1 MKFRS
6 YEQHQI
12 MLLPESIEDLIP
24 EKHIVRA
31 IDIVVEQLNLNQ
43 LYNSYGEE
51 GQPAY
56 NPKMLI
62 KILLY
67 GYATNVRSSRKLSEK
82 LESDVFYMYLAG
94 MQRPDFRTI
103 SDFRKNKKE
112 YLCEI
117 FKQVLE
123 LCSQIGLVSLGH
135 IAIDGTKIE
144 ANSSRKMMKDKEDI
158 LKIET
163 KIEQQVKSLLDSSEK
178 TDEQEDEKYGKE
190 KRGDELPDELLK
202 KEKFLE
208 KVKAAK
214 KYLEENQLK
223 RVSITDPDTRIM
235 KAGGGINI
243 CYNAQAAVDSAN
255 QIIIACK
262 ISNAETDHHNFIPV
276 YEEVIKNTGESPK
289 EISADAGYHSG
300 KTYLYLEEN
309 NIDGYIPDCKF
320 TAQTDKKGNEVMG
333 AFDRRRFIYEE
344 EKDQYI
350 CPAGKEM
357 KFSKNSS
364 RNSVRFRIYK
374 GTGCLDCDK
383 RRDCIEKPTANYR
396 QIQIY
401 ENDKFKTEM
410 RRKLLSE
417 EGRKK
422 YKIRMKTVEP
432 VFAHLKRVMGFKEFL
447 LRGMDK
453 VNCEFNLV
461 CTAYNI
467 KKLSAHLN
475 FNRA

>member
-1 MKFRS
+1 
-6 YEQHQI
+6 
-12 MLLPESIEDLIP
+12 
-24 EKHIVRA
+24 
-31 IDIVVEQLNLNQ
+31 
-43 LYNSYGEE
+43 
-51 GQPAY
+51 
-56 NPKMLI
+56 MLI

-67 GYATNVRSSRKLSEK
+67 GYATNIRSSRKLSEK
-82 LESDVFYMYLAG
+82 LESDVFYMYLSG

-103 SDFRKNKKE
+103 SDFRKNKKD
-112 YLCEI
+112 YLGEVFI
-117 FKQVLE
+117 QVLE
-123 LCSQIGLVSLGH
+123 ICRQIGLVNLGH

-158 LKIET
+158 LKIEA
-163 KIEQQVKSLLDSSEK
+163 KIEQQVKSLLASSEK
-178 TDEQEDEKYGKE
+178 IDEQEDEKYGKE
-190 KRGDELPDELLK
+190 KRGDELPEELSK

-214 KYLEENQLK
+214 KYLEQNKLE

-235 KAGGGINI
+235 KTGGGINI

-255 QIIIACK
+255 QIIVACK
-262 ISNAETDHHNFIPV
+262 VSNAETDHSNFIPV
-276 YEEVIKNTGESPK
+276 YKEVVKNTGERPK
-289 EISADAGYHSG
+289 EVSADAGYHSG

-320 TAQTDKKGNEVMG
+320 TAQTDKKGNEVIG
-333 AFDRRRFIYEE
+333 VYDRRRFIYEK

-357 KFSKNSS
+357 VFSKNNS
-364 RNSVRFRIYK
+364 RNGVRFRIYK
-374 GTGCLDCDK
+374 GIGCTECEK
-383 RRDCIEKPTANYR
+383 RKECIEKPTANYR

-401 ENDKFKTEM
+401 ENDKFKAEM

-417 EGRKK
+417 EGKKK
-422 YKIRMKTVEP
+422 YKVRMKTVEP
-432 VFAHLKRVMGFKEFL
+432 VFAHLKRIMGFKEFL

-453 VNCEFNLV
+453 VNCEFNLI

-467 KKLSAHLN
+467 KKLSCHLS
-475 FNRA
+475 

>member
-24 EKHIVRA
+24 ENHLVRA
-31 IDIVVEQLNLNQ
+31 IDIVVEQLNLDQ

-56 NPKMLI
+56 HPKMLI

-67 GYATNVRSSRKLSEK
+67 GYATNIRSSRKLSEK
-82 LESDVFYMYLAG
+82 LDSDVFYMYLAG
-94 MQRPDFRTI
+94 MQMPDFRTI

-112 YLCEI
+112 YLCEV
-117 FKQVLE
+117 FKEVLGI
-123 LCSQIGLVSLGH
+123 CRQIGLVSLGH

-158 LKIET
+158 LKIEAN
-163 KIEQQVKSLLDSSEK
+163 IERQVKSLLDSSEK
-178 TDEQEDEKYGKE
+178 FDEQEDEKYGKQ
-190 KRGDELPDELLK
+190 KRGDELPDELSK
-202 KEKFLE
+202 EEKFLE
-208 KVKAAK
+208 KIKAAK
-214 KYLEENQLK
+214 KYLEENKLK

-235 KAGGGINI
+235 KTGGGTNI

-255 QIIIACK
+255 QIIVACK
-262 ISNAETDHHNFIPV
+262 VSNAENDHYNFIPV
-276 YEEVIKNTGESPK
+276 YEEVIKNTGEMPK
-289 EISADAGYHSG
+289 EVSADAGYHSG

-320 TAQTDKKGNEVMG
+320 TAQTDKKGNEVIG
-333 AFDRRRFIYEE
+333 PFDRRRFSYSS
-344 EKDQYI
+344 EKDNYV

-357 KFSKNSS
+357 VFSKNSS
-364 RNSVRFRIYK
+364 RNGVKFRIYK
-374 GTGCLDCDK
+374 GTNCLKCES
-383 RRDCIEKPTANYR
+383 REECIEKSTANYR

-410 RRKLLSE
+410 RMKLLSK

-422 YKIRMKTVEP
+422 YKKRMVTIEP
-432 VFAHLKRVMGFKEFL
+432 VFAHIKRVMGFREFL
-447 LRGMDK
+447 LRGIDK
-453 VNCEFNLV
+453 VSCELNLI

-467 KKLSAHLN
+467 KKLSKHLN
-475 FNRA
+475 FSTV

>member
-6 YEQHQI
+6 YDQHQI
-12 MLLPESIEDLIP
+12 MLLPNSIEDMIP
-24 EKHIVRA
+24 ENHLVRA
-31 IDIVVEQLNLNQ
+31 IDIVVEQLDLRG

-56 NPKMLI
+56 HPKMLI

-67 GYATNVRSSRKLSEK
+67 GYATGIRSSRKLSEK
-82 LESDVFYMYLAG
+82 IESDVFYMYLSG

-103 SDFRKNKKE
+103 SDFRKNKKD
-112 YLCEI
+112 YLCEY
-117 FKQVLE
+117 FRQVLQI
-123 LCSQIGLVSLGH
+123 CNQIGLVSLGH

-158 LKIET
+158 FKIEE
-163 KIEQQVKSLLDSSEK
+163 KIEQQIKSLLESAEK

-190 KRGDELPDELLK
+190 KRGDELPVGLSK

-208 KVKAAK
+208 KIKSAK
-214 KYLEENQLK
+214 KYLEENKLK
-223 RVSITDPDTRIM
+223 RVSITDPETRIM
-235 KAGGGINI
+235 KMGNGTNI
-243 CYNAQAAVDSAN
+243 CYNAQAAVDSDN

-262 ISNAETDHHNFIPV
+262 VSNAETDHYNFIPI
-276 YEEVIKNTGESPK
+276 YEEIIKNTGEKPK
-289 EISADAGYHSG
+289 EVSADAGYHSG
-300 KTYLYLEEN
+300 KTYLYLEEK

-320 TAQTDKKGNEVMG
+320 TAQTDKKGNEITG
-333 AFDRRRFIYEE
+333 TFDRRRFVYNSIDNTYT
-344 EKDQYI
+344 
-350 CPAGKEM
+350 CPAGKQM

-364 RNSVRFRIYK
+364 RNGVKFKIYK
-374 GTGCLDCDK
+374 GTGCLECES
-383 RRDCIEKPTANYR
+383 RQECIEKPTANYR

-410 RRKLLSE
+410 RKKLLSE

-422 YKIRMKTVEP
+422 YKKRMATIEP
-432 VFAHLKRVMGFKEFL
+432 VFAHLKRIMGFREFL

-453 VNCEFNLV
+453 TNCELSIL

-467 KKLSAHLN
+467 KKLAAS
-475 FNRA
+475 FKF